1 MARPD
6 RFPVAAWGW
15 PEAAFSGGLA
25 GFFVWMAVVS
35 AGRGPVSFDLRSVMS
50 TLVLYAAILI
60 LVIGFL
66 LTRGINPVSA
76 FGLRWREWR
85 TEIFSIPV
93 ALALAFPFIYLAQLA
108 AYQISGPN
116 TNPQPIVEFLLDHSG
131 WRERLAVAAVAVVL
145 APLTEE
151 VIFRGCLY
159 GVARKFAGRWPAII
173 FTAVVFALIHGHLPS
188 LPGLMILAVT
198 LALVYERTGSLWA
211 PIGLHALFNGLTV
224 LAAAIWPDLAK

>member
-1 MARPD
+1 L
-6 RFPVAAWGW
+6 
-15 PEAAFSGGLA
+15 PEAVFSGGLA

-35 AGRGPVSFDLRSVMS
+35 AGRGPVSFDLSSVLS
-50 TLVLYAAILI
+50 SLVLYAAILI

-85 TEIFSIPV
+85 AEIVSIPV
-93 ALALAFPFIYLAQLA
+93 ALVLALPFIYLAQFA

-116 TNPQPIVEFLLDHSG
+116 TNPQPIVEFLLDHAG
-131 WRERLAVAAVAVVL
+131 WGDRLAVAAVAVVL

-211 PIGLHALFNGLTV
+211 PVGLHALFNGLTV
-224 LAAAIWPDLAK
+224 LAAVIWPDLAK